1 MKQDI
6 LVYLFTAHGASAGE
20 IAQGILAHPREV
32 QDLLIEMDDD
42 NEVIMRNGFY
52 RLSELS
58 RAKAIKKFDELTI

>member
-1 MKQDI
+1 MKRDI

-20 IAQGILAHPREV
+20 IAQGISAHPMEV

-58 RAKAIKKFDELTI
+58 RAKAIRKFDELTI

>member
-6 LVYLFTAHGASAGE
+6 LVYLFTAHSASAGE
-20 IAQGILAHPREV
+20 IAQGISAHPREV

>member
-1 MKQDI
+1 MKRDI
-6 LVYLFTAHGASAGE
+6 LVYLFTAHSASAGE
-20 IAQGILAHPREV
+20 IAQGISAHPREV

>member
-1 MKQDI
+1 MKKDI
-6 LVYLFTAHGASAGE
+6 LVYLFTAHSASAGE
-20 IAQGILAHPREV
+20 IAQGISAHPRKV
-32 QDLLIEMDDD
+32 QDLLIEMDDE

>member
-1 MKQDI
+1 MKKDI
-6 LVYLFTAHGASAGE
+6 LVYLFTAHSASAGE
-20 IAQGILAHPREV
+20 IAQGISAHPRKV